1 MQTKGRSIGG
11 ITTKLHLVISA
22 DGHVV
27 EGMLS
32 GGNVADISVA
42 DELYED
48 VYGCHVL
55 EDKGYDSDAH
65 RMFLRSQNNIPVIP
79 GRKNRK
85 VKIEYDKQLYKLRSN
100 IEIFF
105 GKMKENKRLALRYDK
120 SDAAF
125 LGFIALAAIKIF
137 LKLNL

>member
-1 MQTKGRSIGG
+1 M
-11 ITTKLHLVISA
+11 TTKFHFAMTSE
-22 DGHVV
+22 GHAV

-42 DELYED
+42 NQLFED
-48 VYGCHVL
+48 VYGCYIL

-65 RMFLRSQNNIPVIP
+65 RDFLRSQNNIPVIP

-85 VKIEYDKQLYKLRSN
+85 IPIIYDKTLYKMRKD

-105 GKMKENKRLALRYDK
+105 GKLKENKRLALRYDK

-125 LGFIALAAIKIF
+125 LGFIAMGAIKI
-137 LKLNL
+137 LLGLIIS